1 MNEHIGSGS
10 DALFEY
16 TFNEYQKC
24 ARLLISDENQ
34 GRDELIKILEKK
46 NDYSRILDG
55 VLADLIE
62 SAGFYPY
69 IIKNDLTPSS
79 SSQKIRFENNR
90 SINIKDKVFHDEQK
104 YLLDLINSEKKRYCK
119 CSYKF
124 WEESLNRGNSS
135 IQEIQ
140 KHHYYSANSSF
151 TR

>member
-1 MNEHIGSGS
+1 MRI
-10 DALFEY
+10 
-16 TFNEYQKC
+16 
-24 ARLLISDENQ
+24 

-69 IIKNDLTPSS
+69 IIKNDLTLSS

-104 YLLDLINSEKKRYCK
+104 YLLDLINSEKTLLQVLLQVLGRV
-119 CSYKF
+119 S
-124 WEESLNRGNSS
+124 
-135 IQEIQ
+135 
-140 KHHYYSANSSF
+140 
-151 TR
+151 

>member
-69 IIKNDLTPSS
+69 IIKNDLTLSS
-79 SSQKIRFENNR
+79 SSQKIRFENN
-90 SINIKDKVFHDEQK
+90 
-104 YLLDLINSEKKRYCK
+104 
-119 CSYKF
+119 
-124 WEESLNRGNSS
+124 
-135 IQEIQ
+135 
-140 KHHYYSANSSF
+140 
-151 TR
+151 

>member
-69 IIKNDLTPSS
+69 IIKNDLTLSS

-104 YLLDLINSEKKRYCK
+104 YLLILFYKRRMIIREY
-119 CSYKF
+119 
-124 WEESLNRGNSS
+124 
-135 IQEIQ
+135 
-140 KHHYYSANSSF
+140 
-151 TR
+151 